1 MAVLL
6 PIWLVKGL
14 NFGPQLTFVAFYWF
28 TSLLI
33 TTISTTLI
41 VYRIMNMARRS
52 NKTTSYYPT
61 VEILV
66 ESGVMYTTVIVICC
80 ILWGIAVAKSDGGW
94 NASLGYIRLNVA
106 SGAIYSL
113 LIPVTV
119 SRNSVPRLFSVG
131 TQQKVFYIYLR
142 GSHQH

>member
-1 MAVLL
+1 MTVLL
-6 PIWLVKGL
+6 PIWLVRGL
-14 NFGPQLTFVAFYWF
+14 SFGPELTFVAFYWF
-28 TSLLI
+28 TSLVI

-41 VYRIMNMARRS
+41 VYRIINMARES

-80 ILWGIAVAKSDGGW
+80 ILWGISVAKSEGGG
-94 NASLGYIRLNVA
+94 NFSTGYAHLNVA
-106 SGAIYSL
+106 SGVIYSL

-119 SRNSVPRLFSVG
+119 SRNESASRLSIG
-131 TQQKVFYIYLR
+131 TQQKVFCMYHR